1 VNGRRAAFASRRDRR
16 RRAAWAPSRVFC
28 LFLLT
33 ATLVG
38 QTWRE
43 SALTSFDEVWQTIN
57 DTYYD
62 AAMGGLD
69 WAGIKRELRP
79 RAEKATSAEG
89 VRDVIRDMLARLGQS
104 HFALMSASTADD
116 TLPGPAR
123 VPIDIRVASPGIVIT
138 RVPPDSTATRAGL
151 RAGQLVTAIDGKP
164 VKEMIDAAHGRDE
177 RMRRWEVWR
186 TAFRE
191 LHGADGSQAELLIL
205 DHAGAARNV
214 RVTRARD
221 TGESVQ
227 LGNLPPLSVQVESRA
242 ARTPGGR
249 EAGVIGFN
257 IWMTAIDAP
266 VAAAVDTFRR
276 ADGLVID
283 LRGNPGG
290 LALMVNGIAGH
301 LIAEPVSLG
310 TMQTRQATLHF
321 KVNPRLV
328 TTDGRRVSPFAGP
341 VAILVDELTA
351 SASEV
356 FAGGLQSLGRARIF
370 GRQTLGGVLPASTKK
385 LANGDVLMHA
395 IGDFVTS
402 TGKRLEGVGVIPDEV
417 APLSITA
424 LAAGQDEPLEA
435 ALRWIDTKVKGKDR
449 PDLPF

>member
-1 VNGRRAAFASRRDRR
+1 MTIRGAARAASR
-16 RRAAWAPSRVFC
+16 ATC

-33 ATLVG
+33 VTLAG
-38 QTWRE
+38 QSWRE
-43 SALTSFDEVWQTIN
+43 PALAAFDDVWQTIN
-57 DTYYD
+57 DTFYD
-62 AAMGGLD
+62 PAFGGID
-69 WAGIKRELRP
+69 WAGLKRELRP
-79 RAEKATSAEG
+79 RAEKATSADG
-89 VRDVIRDMLARLGQS
+89 VRSVIRDMLSRLGQS
-104 HFALMSASTADD
+104 HFALMSAATVED
-116 TLPGPAR
+116 TLPGPAK

-138 RVPPDSTATRAGL
+138 RVPPDSTAARAGL

-205 DHAGAARNV
+205 DHTGTARSV

-227 LGNLPPLSVQVESRA
+227 LGNLPPLYVHVEARP
-242 ARTPGGR
+242 ARTPAGR

-257 IWMTAIDAP
+257 IWMTAVDPLVEAAIDK
-266 VAAAVDTFRR
+266 FRG
-276 ADGLVID
+276 ADGLVVD

-290 LALMVNGIAGH
+290 LALMVNGFAGH
-301 LIAEPVSLG
+301 LLAEPLVLG
-310 TMQTRQATLHF
+310 TMQTRQGTLQF
-321 KVNPRLV
+321 RVNPRLV

-356 FAGGLQSLGRARIF
+356 LAGGLQSLGRARIF

-402 TGKRLEGVGVIPDEV
+402 TGRRLEGVGVMPDEV
-417 APLSITA
+417 VPLSVPA
-424 LAAGQDEPLEA
+424 LAAGRDEALEA
-435 ALRWIDTKVKGKDR
+435 ALRWIDAQPGR
-449 PDLPF
+449 GR